1 MPVVFVG
8 HGNPMNAIEDSRF
21 SRAWAEVGR
30 RLPRPRAILCVS
42 AHWETPGVRVTVSE
56 RPRAIH
62 DFFGFPPELFAVQY
76 PAPGSPELAGMVRE
90 LLAPTPVALDDAW
103 GLDHGAWSVLR
114 RMFPDAD
121 VPVVQLSLDTG
132 RDADGHTALG
142 AALAPLRDRGVLV
155 LGSGNMVHNLG
166 VIAWQDAAFDWATE
180 ADETLARLLLARDDE
195 AIRRFPSSSGAA
207 RLAVPTAEHFLPLLY
222 VLGSAG
228 RDEPLAFFAEGVTL
242 GSMSMRS
249 LVVGRTPT
257 AA

>member
-1 MPVVFVG
+1 MPVVFIG

-21 SRAWAEVGR
+21 SRAWGSIGR
-30 RLPRPRAILCVS
+30 ELPRPRAILCVS
-42 AHWETPGVRVTVSE
+42 AHWETPGARVTASKS
-56 RPRAIH
+56 PRTIH

-90 LLAPTPVALDDAW
+90 LLDTTPVALDDGW

-114 RMFPDAD
+114 SLYPDAD
-121 VPVVQLSLDTG
+121 VPVVQLSLDKG
-132 RDADGHTALG
+132 RDAAGHIALG

-166 VIAWQDAAFDWATE
+166 VMAWQDTAFDWAHA
-180 ADETLARLLLARDDE
+180 ADETLARLIVARDDE
-195 AIRRFPSSSGAA
+195 AVCAFPGSSPEA

-222 VLGSAG
+222 VLGAAD
-228 RDEPLAFFAEGVTL
+228 RDEPVRFFAEGVTL

-249 LVVGRTPT
+249 VVLG
-257 AA
+257 